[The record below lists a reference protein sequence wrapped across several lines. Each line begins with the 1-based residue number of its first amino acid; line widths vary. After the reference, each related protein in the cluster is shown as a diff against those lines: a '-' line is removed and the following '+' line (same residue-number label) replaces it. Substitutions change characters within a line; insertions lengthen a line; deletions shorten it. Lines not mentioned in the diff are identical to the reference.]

1 MMELSP
7 LMAEGKTLQDVSS
20 DENLLLED
28 LESYWDELSAR
39 LTVSRMVSDSIIR
52 GMVNAISQE
61 AAESISSKEEEIAR
75 LMARLQVYESGRLT
89 DGKPELKSSPVS
101 QFRSGCLLSGCLQ
114 IDAETHLQI
123 LKIGIK
129 AMRCSNSCGTTSLSS
144 DEFNVL
150 DQGVNPKVLMKMDEA
165 VDALRVLLPRLCE
178 HPGGK
183 ISLLED
189 ALLEQQSQWDFEREL
204 GSIVLGNFLR
214 DLQEERRIRLCRQ
227 TSISDIQNEH
237 RLENIILLMG
247 SIQELDS
254 ISKSILSAKPERSHA
269 RGAHKAFQKGDI
281 SKRKGNLSWNNH
293 GISSSH
299 REGDGLTSTMDSEN
313 GIAEIAG
320 SPLAPQ
326 ITKDELVSYYRN
338 EINRIKRQL
347 ESSLH
352 EKTEELFRLKREFL
366 REKGSFY
373 RKRDEDVNTLKNKFP
388 DIILKLDKIPL
399 EIEEHFTDQAGRDE
413 HRLGR
418 VSPTAALMHEEEIT
432 TSSEVRNLEKL
443 KQEILSLLESLEK
456 KSKFFSE
463 VESRLDEQKGRLD
476 RVLDEFNLLMNRA
489 CEQEKLMSLGA
500 RLDEALHQ
508 IHEHDA
514 KLRELNQ
521 KLVGVSNDLKEAEK
535 EKANLREII
544 RNNERKM
551 VSAAERADA
560 QGGQMESIIKF
571 VQESS
576 ESVAEFQS
584 SVLAN
589 IQITNSRLEGL
600 HHELDDLVKEVDE
613 LKRRESWYRRKLEIR
628 SFDLQKAETEVDVLG
643 DEVDT
648 LLDILEKIYVALDYY
663 SPVLLHYPGVVET
676 LKLVRRKL
684 KETPSRDRH
693 NNLT

>member
-1 MMELSP
+1 
-7 LMAEGKTLQDVSS
+7 MAEGKTLQDVSS

-114 IDAETHLQI
+114 IDAEAHLQI

-144 DEFNVL
+144 NEFNVL
-150 DQGVNPKVLMKMDEA
+150 NQGVNPKVLMKMDEA

-254 ISKSILSAKPERSHA
+254 ISKSILR
-269 RGAHKAFQKGDI
+269 DI

-432 TSSEVRNLEKL
+432 TSSE
-443 KQEILSLLESLEK
+443 ILSLLESLEK
-456 KSKFFSE
+456 KSKFLSE

-589 IQITNSRLEGL
+589 IQITNSRLERL

-663 SPVLLHYPGVVET
+663 SPVVET